1 MSNGIDI
8 HDNHYLNAEIH
19 IPNATKFKVDVALDG
34 LPGIGLP
41 GFGGL
46 LKLNIFR
53 PRSSALICAID
64 KVAPLSDY
72 RELHFG
78 ERKNGDFILFSRR
91 NTFSSINNQL
101 PRHTIEFEDK
111 NAILTS
117 VSIKLNVIIIIFTCN
132 YFQALT

>member
-19 IPNATKFKVDVALDG
+19 IPNATKFKVDVALNG
-34 LPGIGLP
+34 LPGIGSV
-41 GFGGL
+41 GFSGL

-64 KVAPLSDY
+64 KGAPLSDY
-72 RELHFG
+72 RELNFG
-78 ERKNGDFILFSRR
+78 ERKDGDFILFSRK
-91 NTFSSINNQL
+91 NSFSSTNNQL
-101 PRHTIEFEDK
+101 PRYTIEFEDE

-117 VSIKLNVIIIIFTCN
+117 VSIKLNVIILFFTYN
-132 YFQALT
+132 FFQALT